1 MSKIKK
7 PKRER
12 PTTTYATFRD
22 LSNAWRLRADAYRFG
37 EEHAAAN
44 VLEGCALEMEA
55 MAGVDMIRPTL
66 IAYAWKD
73 IQGIGGK
80 IGMEV
85 SFTRPFGIPTDAIT
99 VLHGPAIPEQD
110 MVTGANL
117 KSTDQLRLEAILE
130 ELKSWKG
137 LKDHFLGQKTIQG
150 NGSGYG
156 ISVAIDAVDKI
167 LAKYPD
173 SK

>member
-22 LSNAWRLRADAYRFG
+22 LSKAWRLRADAYRFG
-37 EEHAAAN
+37 DENAAAN
-44 VLEGCALEMEA
+44 ALEGCALEMEA
-55 MAGVDMIRPTL
+55 MAGIDMIRPTL

-99 VLHGPAIPEQD
+99 VLHGPAIREQD
-110 MVTGANL
+110 LVTGADI
-117 KSTDQLRLEAILE
+117 KSEDQVRMEAVLEQ
-130 ELKSWKG
+130 LKSWKT
-137 LKDHFLGQKTIQG
+137 LKEHFMSQKTIQG
-150 NGSGYG
+150 TGSAYG
-156 ISVAIDAVDKI
+156 ISVAIDALDK
-167 LAKYPD
+167 LFPELK
-173 SK
+173 